1 MIPAAFD
8 YARAKSVNDALKA
21 LAAGDGTKLI
31 AGGQSLLPLLKFRMA
46 ETPRLVDIGWLD
58 ELKGI
63 EKVRDGVRIGATTTY
78 RELVESTLL
87 GEQYPML
94 VEATEGIGDLQVRN
108 VGTIGGSIAHADPAS
123 DMPALM
129 LALDAK
135 FTLVSGK
142 GQRTVA
148 AREFFQGSFM
158 TALKEHELITGILLP
173 TLPAGAGSSYV
184 SFEQKASGYA
194 LVGAAAVVAR
204 SRGKI
209 AKAALAF
216 TGISDTPF
224 LSAAA
229 KKLVDTTASEDVIA
243 KVAEEA
249 VASIE
254 VNDDIHAPADYR
266 RQLGKVAAR
275 RALTEAAQRA
285 G

>member
-31 AGGQSLLPLLKFRMA
+31 AGGQSLLPLLKFRLA
-46 ETPRLVDIGWLD
+46 EAPRLVDIGQLD

-63 EKVRDGVRIGATTTY
+63 HKVKDGVRIGATTTY
-78 RELVESTLL
+78 RDLVESKLL
-87 GEQYPML
+87 RERYPML

-148 AREFFQGSFM
+148 AKEFFNGPFM
-158 TALKEHELITGILLP
+158 TALKEHELITEVLLP

-204 SRGKI
+204 SQGKV

-224 LSAAA
+224 LSVAVT
-229 KKLVDTTASEDVIA
+229 KLVNTGAGEDVIA
-243 KVAEEA
+243 TVAEDA
-249 VASIE
+249 VADID
-254 VNDDIHAPADYR
+254 VTDDIHAPAHYR
-266 RQLGKVAAR
+266 RHLGKMAVR
-275 RALTEAAQRA
+275 RALTEAVRRA